1 MRTIGSKQLTIHHSS
16 FTITMKYWLVK
27 QEPESYSFEMFQK
40 EKKTDWTGVRNFT
53 ARNNLKEMKVGDKV
67 FYYHSGDERAVVGLA
82 KVTKAA
88 FPDPTADEGSWV
100 AVELEAGKAVKKP
113 VTLADIKANK
123 KLAEM
128 KLVKLSRLSVS
139 PVTKDEWDE
148 IMEMSK

>member
-1 MRTIGSKQLTIHHSS
+1 MN
-16 FTITMKYWLVK
+16 YWLVK
-27 QEPESYSFEMFQK
+27 QEPDSYSFADFQK
-40 EKKTDWTGVRNFT
+40 EGKTDWTGVRNFT

-82 KVTKAA
+82 KVTKSH

-100 AVELEAGKAVKKP
+100 AVELEAGKPLKKP

-139 PVTKDEWDE
+139 PVTKEEFDE
-148 IMEMSK
+148 ILEMAK

>member
-1 MRTIGSKQLTIHHSS
+1 MN
-16 FTITMKYWLVK
+16 YWLVK
-27 QEPESYSFEMFQK
+27 QEPESYSFETFQK

-53 ARNNLKEMKVGDKV
+53 ARNNLKEMKTGDKV

-82 KVTKAA
+82 KVTKTA

-100 AVELEAGKAVKKP
+100 AVELEAGKAVKNP
-113 VTLADIKANK
+113 VTLAAIKANK
-123 KLAEM
+123 KLADM